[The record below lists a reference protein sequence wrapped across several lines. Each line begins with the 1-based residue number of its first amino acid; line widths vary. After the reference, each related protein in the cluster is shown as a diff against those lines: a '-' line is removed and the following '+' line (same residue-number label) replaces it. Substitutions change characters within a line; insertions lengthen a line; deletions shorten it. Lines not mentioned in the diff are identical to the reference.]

1 MPWYFRLLFVVLLA
15 MFLVLQY
22 RLWVGQGSQAEVYR
36 LQQQIERQ
44 QARLA
49 DMRDRNEKLRAE
61 VQSLKDGLDAVEARA
76 RLDLGMIKEG
86 ETFYQ
91 VIEPDDAAAT
101 ARPAQ

>member
-15 MFLVLQY
+15 MFFVLQY

-36 LQQQIERQ
+36 LQHQIERQ

-76 RLDLGMIKEG
+76 RLDLGMIKDG

-91 VIEPDDAAAT
+91 VIESNDRT
-101 ARPAQ
+101 PAPASQ

>member
-1 MPWYFRLLFVVLLA
+1 MPWYFRLLFVILLG
-15 MFLVLQY
+15 MFFVLQY

-36 LQQQIERQ
+36 LERQIEHQ
-44 QARLA
+44 QLRLA

-61 VQSLKDGLDAVEARA
+61 VQSLKDGLEAVEARA

-91 VIEPDDAAAT
+91 IIGPDNPVPG
-101 ARPAQ
+101 RVAQ

>member
-1 MPWYFRLLFVVLLA
+1 MSWYFRLLFVVLLA

-36 LQQQIERQ
+36 LQRQIERQ

-91 VIEPDDAAAT
+91 VIEPDDVVAP